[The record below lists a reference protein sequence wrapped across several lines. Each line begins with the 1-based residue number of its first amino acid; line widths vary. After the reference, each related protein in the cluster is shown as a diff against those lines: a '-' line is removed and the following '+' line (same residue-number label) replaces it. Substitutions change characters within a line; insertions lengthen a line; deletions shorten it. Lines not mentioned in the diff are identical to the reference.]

1 MVDTRH
7 IQMVDTGHE
16 VNVPEDRSRLVILEC
31 DRHRADSN
39 IALDAI
45 RKDQVVLIRN
55 IFADEAD
62 GVIHGIANGL
72 GLAED
77 LSLQAGY
84 ARLYPH
90 RHNISEFFMSVNERD
105 DYQIVVPHS
114 EGSTAQI
121 MQLAVFYCYE
131 NNTDGGESIL
141 MNVDASS
148 KVWQSLREKR
158 RRGKLLRSKTLT
170 QREIMRARGQYALNL
185 PEDLLKDDDQ
195 ILLEEETQIPGLSV
209 AEVLAKP
216 VKVHSRILNT
226 DMYVYWDT
234 VSNIDH
240 DSALEYWRLLK
251 QCGLLKEPAG
261 GLGLER
267 LDTQNPDRIYQSG
280 LDFSQLF
287 KCKITLKLS
296 PGDLIVQNNFTW
308 THAASN
314 WSPGSGTRRIAA
326 SFA

>member
-1 MVDTRH
+1 MADTR
-7 IQMVDTGHE
+7 QE
-16 VNVPEDRSRLVILEC
+16 VSIGVNIPEDRNRLVVLEC
-31 DRHRADSN
+31 DRHRSDIN
-39 IALDAI
+39 TALDSI

-55 IFADEAD
+55 VFADEAD

-84 ARLYPH
+84 VRLYPH
-90 RHNISEFFMSVNERD
+90 RHNIGKFFMSVNERL
-105 DYQIVVPHS
+105 DYQIVTPHS
-114 EGSTAQI
+114 EGSTAQL
-121 MQLAVFYCYE
+121 MHLAVFYCYE
-131 NNTDGGESIL
+131 NSTDGGESIL

-158 RRGKLLRSKTLT
+158 RRGKLLPSKTLT
-170 QREIMRARGQYALNL
+170 QREIMRVRGQYALNL
-185 PEDLLKDDDQ
+185 PYDLLKDDDQ
-195 ILLEEETQIPGLSV
+195 ILQEQETQIPGLSV

-216 VKVHSRILNT
+216 EKVHSRILGT

-234 VSNIDH
+234 VSNIDR
-240 DSALEYWRLLK
+240 DSAVEYWRLLK
-251 QCGLLKEPAG
+251 QWGLLKEPAG
-261 GLGLER
+261 GLDLDH
-267 LDTQNPDRIYQSG
+267 LDTQTPFRIYNSG

-287 KCKITLKLS
+287 KCKITVKLT

-308 THAASN
+308 THAAAN
-314 WSPGSGTRRIAA
+314 WSPGSGTRRVAA